1 MLLGG
6 LGALGSPTWSPAWS
20 HEELCKV
27 DIGSRAR
34 SAGAIKGEGHS
45 GRWAADAIVGSMGAG
60 RVAKW
65 DRDSTPRIENHM
77 EHGKKI
83 IEYVHIYI

>member
-1 MLLGG
+1 MVGG
-6 LGALGSPTWSPAWS
+6 QPMPS
-20 HEELCKV
+20 
-27 DIGSRAR
+27 
-34 SAGAIKGEGHS
+34 
-45 GRWAADAIVGSMGAG
+45 VGSMGAG

-83 IEYVHIYI
+83 IEYVHIYDDATRMV